1 MSGTPASLSVR
12 QGGRPSCGRGSAVWT
27 GVSSVDR
34 GQCVDGGLQCG
45 WGSAVWKGVRGVD
58 RVCQVDI
65 GCGSTCGCRSDVLR
79 MTLMIFPL
87 FQQYSQDDPFS
98 QAKNCHKEI
107 LRYTQHLNYHL

>member
-1 MSGTPASLSVR
+1 M
-12 QGGRPSCGRGSAVWT
+12 WT
-27 GVSSVDR
+27 RVCR
-34 GQCVDGGLQCG
+34 VDGGQQCGQGSVCG
-45 WGSAVWKGVRGVD
+45 WGSAGGRGVRGVA
-58 RVCQVDI
+58 RVCRVDI